1 MQQEMNKLER
11 VQRRDV
17 RFIARDHSCT
27 TPGFVTSLLKKHEL
41 PSLQERRKQLRLG
54 FFYKMVEG
62 MVTAINRDDFVTS
75 QKPVASSRNVLRT
88 PNCRAY
94 ARIGCQRRNDSN
106 SYSDSVS
113 TGH

>member
-1 MQQEMNKLER
+1 MQQEINKLER
-11 VQRRDV
+11 VQRRAV

-62 MVTAINRDDFVTS
+62 MVTAINRDDFVTP
-75 QKPVASSRNVLRT
+75 QKPGGRIRATRRISTYQTQDLVKNYIRN
-88 PNCRAY
+88 
-94 ARIGCQRRNDSN
+94 NDPCYN
-106 SYSDSVS
+106 IPL
-113 TGH
+113 T